1 MKHYYV
7 SYSVSTANN
16 STLGF
21 SSAEISVDNEISE
34 FSHIKK
40 INELIESDLIKKGYI
55 KPNVCVLNYQLL
67 RSE

>member
-21 SSAEISVDNEISE
+21 SGAEISVDNEISE

-40 INELIESDLIKKGYI
+40 INELIESDLIKKRIHKTKCLCFKLSII
-55 KPNVCVLNYQLL
+55 KK
-67 RSE
+67 